1 MHIKH
6 LWGGMEH
13 HRFGVCVGT
22 GCLCRPRPPYDYLS
36 TGVLLSVSK
45 RLTSRSCALAT

>member
-22 GCLCRPRPPYDYLS
+22 GCPPYDYLS
-36 TGVLLSVSK
+36 TGVLLSVSS
-45 RLTSRSCALAT
+45 RLASRSRALAT